1 MAQPAPPFG
10 SNNPF
15 RRKPPSAPA
24 AVAPPA
30 PALAPAPAPGAYPES
45 RASISVT
52 THDSAAALAPAL
64 LSSDHFRTQLQSQ
77 PQSAQPPPTTSFQ
90 KAKVV
95 KKVRVQ
101 SPPPSSPESAG
112 VPDRYPPIGH
122 DDDDSTSSS
131 GDDDDDVTS
140 QDPFGNVL
148 PIDPA
153 SEAAALDGLPQL
165 TSHGPPPNPF
175 QKTLKDMEVG
185 PGVSTQSPNTTPAA
199 RGTMD
204 VDAFRRLLL
213 TGQAG
218 GLGISQPA
226 PSNPSVPPAQLSP
239 HPTTPAADGAS
250 VTDAS
255 SISRQSIFDATYP
268 VQDTPRTSHEASE
281 PEPESD
287 QRGLLSN
294 SLPKIPPPPIT
305 ARRKPPPPSSRHG
318 KLIKLELGQAPN
330 QAPTRDGIARPMSS
344 SSLSSQMG
352 QAVTSPLVSPP
363 AQPQSPPSDVN
374 KPLPPAP
381 SRFSPDGVAESI
393 FDREAAG
400 KVPEMEIDLD
410 TVAMPPPRPPTPPSH
425 SHAASS
431 TAATAPHPPKKPAP
445 PPRRQPHGRSDS
457 KLSTIT
463 SSSPAPQPED
473 PDPLR
478 RSSMDSTRS
487 HSSSLRIN
495 IHAPAPPPPRRSS
508 HMPRSANSF
517 VSPSSVSLSSIAS
530 GSTAERSP
538 SEAPELSPV
547 AASSLPGEL
556 SKSSP
561 GVTTPGVGNPLHGIT
576 STPESF
582 YAHSHS
588 AAALNH
594 PKLAPPPPPARN
606 PSVRAKRPTSASSFD
621 AASRRM
627 VGKGKEAGA
636 SSAPIAPP
644 PPPRLRR
651 SSRGSL
657 DGPGAARRASGESVR
672 VISEALA
679 EEPGSGA
686 EEVTAVV
693 ESTAPVA
700 NDILADLDKLQR
712 EVDALRGQFEKG
724 GGGA

>member
-30 PALAPAPAPGAYPES
+30 PAPALVPGAYPES
-45 RASISVT
+45 LASISVT
-52 THDSAAALAPAL
+52 TPDSAAALAPAL

-112 VPDRYPPIGH
+112 VPDRYPPIGD

-131 GDDDDDVTS
+131 DDDDDDAVGS
-140 QDPFGNVL
+140 QDPFSNVL
-148 PIDPA
+148 PSDP
-153 SEAAALDGLPQL
+153 SDQAAALDGLPQL

-175 QKTLKDMEVG
+175 QKTLKDMELG
-185 PGVSTQSPNTTPAA
+185 PGMSTQSPNRTPGA

-213 TGQAG
+213 TGQSG
-218 GLGISQPA
+218 ELGISQPA
-226 PSNPSVPPAQLSP
+226 ASNPGVPPAQLSP
-239 HPTTPAADGAS
+239 HPTTPGADGAS
-250 VTDAS
+250 ITDAS

-318 KLIKLELGQAPN
+318 KLIKLELGQAPS

-344 SSLSSQMG
+344 SSLSNQTG
-352 QAVTSPLVSPP
+352 LAVAPPLVSPP
-363 AQPQSPPSDVN
+363 SQPQSPPSDIN

-400 KVPEMEIDLD
+400 KVPEIDTDPD
-410 TVAMPPPRPPTPPSH
+410 TIAMPPPRPPTPPNH
-425 SHAASS
+425 SHATSS
-431 TAATAPHPPKKPAP
+431 TGATVPHPPKKPAP

-463 SSSPAPQPED
+463 TSSPAPQPED

-487 HSSSLRIN
+487 ISSSLRIN

-517 VSPSSVSLSSIAS
+517 VSPSSASLSSIAS
-530 GSTAERSP
+530 GGTAERSP
-538 SEAPELSPV
+538 SEAADSSPFT
-547 AASSLPGEL
+547 ASSLPGEL
-556 SKSSP
+556 SKSSL
-561 GVTTPGVGNPLHGIT
+561 GATTSGGGSPLHGMS
-576 STPESF
+576 STPENL

-588 AAALNH
+588 AAQSH
-594 PKLAPPPPPARN
+594 TKLAPPPPPARN
-606 PSVRAKRPTSASSFD
+606 PSVRSKRPTSVSSLD
-621 AASRRM
+621 ATSRRNAA
-627 VGKGKEAGA
+627 KGKEPGA

-644 PPPRLRR
+644 PPPRLRG

-672 VISEALA
+672 VISETLT
-679 EEPGSGA
+679 EEPGGV
-686 EEVTAVV
+686 EEVTGVV
-693 ESTAPVA
+693 ETAPVA